1 MITISN
7 LKRSGNMQIKNKTGI
22 VTPLLRGDIYLVNLD
37 PIVGKEIGKAR
48 PAVVI
53 QNDIGNKFSPVTI
66 IAPICSVKEIT
77 KPLPIMIFL
86 EKGEG
91 GLKEESYVDCGQ
103 IRTIDKNKRLITK
116 FGTFDKTK
124 MLEVDKALKISLSLQ

>member
-1 MITISN
+1 
-7 LKRSGNMQIKNKTGI
+7 MQIKSKTGI
-22 VTPLLRGDIYLVNLD
+22 VTPLLRGDVYLVNLD

-48 PAVVI
+48 PAVII

-66 IAPICSVKEIT
+66 IAPVSSVKEII
-77 KPLPIMIFL
+77 KPLPIMILL

-103 IRTIDKNKRLITK
+103 IRTVDKEKRLITK
-116 FGTFDKTK
+116 LGS
-124 MLEVDKALKISLSLQ
+124 LEKSKIQEIDKALKISLSLQ

>member
-1 MITISN
+1 
-7 LKRSGNMQIKNKTGI
+7 MQIKNKTGI
-22 VTPLLRGDIYLVNLD
+22 IDPLLRGDVYLVNLD
-37 PIVGKEIGKAR
+37 PIIGKEIGKAR
-48 PAVVI
+48 PAVII

-66 IAPICSVKEIT
+66 IAPISSVKEIT

-103 IRTIDKNKRLITK
+103 IRTVDKDERLLTK
-116 FGTFDKTK
+116 FGSLNKSK
-124 MLEVDKALKISLSLQ
+124 MLEIDKALKISLSLQ

>member
-1 MITISN
+1 MPINS
-7 LKRSGNMQIKNKTGI
+7 KTGI
-22 VTPLLRGDIYLVNLD
+22 VTPLLRGDVYLVNLD

-48 PAVVI
+48 PAIII

-66 IAPICSVKEIT
+66 IAPISSVKEIT

-86 EKGEG
+86 EEGEG

-103 IRTIDKNKRLITK
+103 IRTVDKEQRLITK
-116 FGTFDKTK
+116 FGSLEKDKIH
-124 MLEVDKALKISLSLQ
+124 EIDQALKISLSLQ

>member
-1 MITISN
+1 
-7 LKRSGNMQIKNKTGI
+7 MQIKNKTGI

-124 MLEVDKALKISLSLQ
+124 MLEVDKALKISLFLQ